1 MTTTPLP
8 THPSSNWEIAK
19 ILTDEYFSIG
29 TTPVQAIATMWADFA
44 EGRLADNLAEW
55 GISEAELVA
64 HFIAFA
70 KTVTEC
76 GALHKLIT
84 PND

>member
-1 MTTTPLP
+1 
-8 THPSSNWEIAK
+8 
-19 ILTDEYFSIG
+19 
-29 TTPVQAIATMWADFA
+29 MWADFA
-44 EGRLADNLAEW
+44 EGRLADNLTEW

-84 PND
+84 PVA